1 MKEYDQYPNNVKA
14 AIDKAGG
21 LEEYRLQMKER
32 RSLVKSPGRNGYFS
46 ILKKEGRID
55 ELRALQANRKKEKE

>member
-1 MKEYDQYPNNVKA
+1 MKQYSEYPNNVKA

-32 RSLVKSPGRNGYFS
+32 RGRVKNPGRNGYFS

-55 ELRALQANRKKEKE
+55 ELRALQANRKKEV